1 MLNNF
6 IKIGEYK
13 SLGENPE
20 YEQFIG
26 KNKSKVIPVVYLFVV
41 EDEIKYIGESRR
53 GYSRPLSY
61 NKNKVMLKQ
70 RKAIETILKKGKTVE
85 VYALEIKN
93 ETTVVNG
100 MEIESYL
107 AQDYEKALIKKYKPE
122 WNGRT

>member
-1 MLNNF
+1 MIKNF
-6 IKIGEYK
+6 KKIGEYK
-13 SLGENPE
+13 TIGENPE
-20 YEQFIG
+20 YEKYIG
-26 KNKSKVIPVVYLFVV
+26 KSKSKIIPIVYLFAV

-70 RKAIETILKKGKTVE
+70 RKSIETILKQGKTVE
-85 VYALEIKN
+85 VYALEIEN
-93 ETTVVNG
+93 EKTIVNG